1 MSNRTAASLT
11 GSLLVRKG
19 AAAPSPLGREMGF
32 DAPPP
37 GRYAPAPAPERAQ
50 DVRSTV
56 ALRVANDKPAKA
68 PRKNGKPHVAVVK
81 TVSAASGAEAL
92 APRRFTL
99 RLSQDQHK
107 QLRLASVHLGL
118 SGQKMLLK
126 ALDEYLGRVAPEL
139 AGGNCACILDG
150 KVAPLVPRSD
160 RAIGKKK
167 PAR

>member
-19 AAAPSPLGREMGF
+19 AAAPSPLGRELGV

-37 GRYAPAPAPERAQ
+37 GRYVPAPERAQ
-50 DVRSTV
+50 DARSMV
-56 ALRVANDKPAKA
+56 ALRVANDKPAMA
-68 PRKNGKPHVAVVK
+68 PRMNDKPHVAVAK
-81 TVSAASGAEAL
+81 TASAASGAEPPAS
-92 APRRFTL
+92 RRFTL

-126 ALDEYLGRVAPEL
+126 ALDEYLGRIAPEL

-150 KVAPLVPRSD
+150 AAAPLVPRSD
-160 RAIGKKK
+160 RSIGKMK